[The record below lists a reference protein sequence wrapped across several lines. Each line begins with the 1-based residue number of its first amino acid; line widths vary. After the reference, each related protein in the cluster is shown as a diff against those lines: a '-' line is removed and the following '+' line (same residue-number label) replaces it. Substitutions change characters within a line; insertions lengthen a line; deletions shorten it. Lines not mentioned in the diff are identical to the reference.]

1 MYISNPVIIIKYGS
15 VKHISWSITEHG
27 DFSAMDIRF
36 YQGRTRVLFPLL
48 CWNIMKYPHYSCL
61 ITGYFIAF
69 WCFHLISVCFNAHT
83 FHGNS
88 GNSPWNHC
96 KKKRFSPAPVHR
108 WLTSAGRLPVPR
120 PPRPR
125 VGGQDSMATNHCG
138 CETAAVVCCFLLWL
152 LLLLLC
158 FFLWTWRNNA

>member
-1 MYISNPVIIIKYGS
+1 MFLDQSPNMVISQPWILDSARVER
-15 VKHISWSITEHG
+15 VKDPNYWG
-27 DFSAMDIRF
+27 FCF
-36 YQGRTRVLFPLL
+36 PFFVLK
-48 CWNIMKYPHYSCL
+48 WPHYSCL